1 MAGFTS
7 NSNRNNTSNP
17 NPVIRALRRL
27 SSFGMNYK
35 EDVIRH
41 VRSTDLNLVTQNLQT
56 NPNSGQVG
64 SINDESIQVLF
75 ARLSSTDPTL
85 AKGFFNLSEENYQKK
100 KETLRRYALQ
110 DEIEEILDIV
120 CEEAIV
126 FDGAN
131 KFANVRLN
139 YKVDQELLDEFS
151 DEYNKLYNY
160 FGFYDTVQATDY
172 FRKWLIDGFLAF
184 EIVYN
189 QDQTEII
196 GFVELDPAMLTPGI
210 DPNTNEK
217 IWFVNQQMN
226 QTTQAGHAT
235 SQDRILY
242 DSQIIYLA
250 YAKADTVS
258 RISYVERLMR
268 SFNILRTMEATR
280 IIWAVTNASYK
291 TQYIIPVGSVQSP
304 RGRQTLAQAM
314 ANYKE
319 LVDFDWDS
327 GEIKTNGRPML
338 QFYKDIFMASEG
350 GETPQIQN
358 LGGDGPEISDTE
370 TLKYF
375 RDKLRQA
382 SKIPFTR
389 FEKEQGEG
397 NYTLSAEGIAREEIR
412 FSKFISRLRAIFS
425 EILIKPLYI
434 QMCLKHKSIMTD
446 LNFRVNLGLEYNKD
460 SVFEQNKEIELLQK
474 QSDFISSIMSSMVEM
489 DSEGNEIPY
498 FDFDFIVRKYFGMS
512 DEDLKLN
519 QRFKDEKKLKKE
531 GYKQEDI
538 AKILDGAPKSDFEP
552 VKKKEK
558 SEEGEEEGGENG
570 GDEGNPLSN
579 L

>member
-1 MAGFTS
+1 MAGFIT
-7 NSNRNNTSNP
+7 NNRNTSNP

-35 EDVIRH
+35 DDVIKN
-41 VRSTDLNLVTQNLQT
+41 VRSTDVTLNTQNLQT
-56 NPNSGQVG
+56 NPNNGMVG
-64 SINDESIQVLF
+64 SINDENIQVLF
-75 ARLSSTDPTL
+75 ARLSATDPSL

-100 KETLRRYALQ
+100 KETLRRYAIQ
-110 DEIEEILDIV
+110 DEIEEILDII

-126 FDGAN
+126 FDGSN
-131 KFANVRLN
+131 KFANVKLN
-139 YKVDQELLDEFS
+139 YKVDQELLDEFNE
-151 DEYNKLYNY
+151 EYNKLYNY
-160 FGFYDTVQATDY
+160 FGFYDTIQASDY

-189 QDQTEII
+189 KEQTEII

-210 DPNTNEK
+210 DPQTNEK
-217 IWFVNQQMN
+217 VWFVNQQIN
-226 QTTQAGHAT
+226 SAGQTT
-235 SQDRILY
+235 QDRILY
-242 DSQIIYLA
+242 DSQIIYLS
-250 YAKADTVS
+250 YAKADAVS
-258 RISYVERLMR
+258 RISYVERLVR
-268 SFNILRTMEATR
+268 DFNILRTMEATR

-319 LVDFDWDS
+319 LVDFNWDT
-327 GEIKTNGRPML
+327 GEIKTNGRPMI

-358 LGGDGPEISDTE
+358 IGGDGPEISDTE

-412 FSKFISRLRAIFS
+412 FSKFISRLRAIFA

-446 LNFRVNLGLEYNKD
+446 LNFRVNLGLEYYKD
-460 SVFEQNKEIELLQK
+460 SVFEENKEIELLQK
-474 QSDFISSIMSSMVEM
+474 KADFISSIMSSMVTV

-498 FDFDFIVRKYFGMS
+498 FDFDFAVRQWFGMS

-519 QRFKDEKKLKKE
+519 QRFKDEKKLKAE

-538 AKILDGAPKSDFEP
+538 AKILNGKPKEDFKP
-552 VKKKEK
+552 VEKPKE
-558 SEEGEEEGGENG
+558 ENGEEGGEEGGGG
-570 GDEGNPLSN
+570 GDQMPQL
-579 L
+579 

>member
-1 MAGFTS
+1 MAGFT
-7 NSNRNNTSNP
+7 NNRTNMSNP
-17 NPVIRALRRL
+17 NPVIRRLRQMSR
-27 SSFGMNYK
+27 FGMNYK
-35 EDVIRH
+35 DDVIRN
-41 VRSTDLNLVTQNLQT
+41 VRSMDLSLDSQNLQT
-56 NPNSGQVG
+56 NPNNGQIG
-64 SINDESIQVLF
+64 SVYDENVQVLF
-75 ARLSSTDPTL
+75 ARMSSTDPSL
-85 AKGFFNLSEENYQKK
+85 GKGYFNLSEENYQKK
-100 KETLRRYALQ
+100 KEQLRRFALQ
-110 DEIEEILDIV
+110 DEIEEILDII
-120 CEEAIV
+120 CEETIV

-131 KFANVRLN
+131 KFANVKLN
-139 YKVDQELLDEFS
+139 YKVEQSLLDEFTE
-151 DEYNKLYNY
+151 EYNKIYNY

-189 QDQTEII
+189 DDQTEII
-196 GFVELDPAMLTPGI
+196 GFVELDPASLTPGI

-217 IWFVNQQMN
+217 IWFVNQKMGIGGQI
-226 QTTQAGHAT
+226 T
-235 SQDRILY
+235 QDRILY
-242 DSQIIYLA
+242 DTQIIYLA
-250 YAKADTVS
+250 YAKADAVS
-258 RISYVERLMR
+258 RISYVERLIR

-319 LVDFDWDS
+319 VVDFDWDS

-358 LGGDGPEISDTE
+358 IGGDGPQISDTE

-397 NYTLSAEGIAREEIR
+397 TYTMSAEGIAREEIR

-425 EILIKPLYI
+425 EILVKPLYI
-434 QMCLKHKSIMTD
+434 QMCLKHNVIMTD
-446 LNFRVNLGLEYNKD
+446 MNYRVNLGLEYNKD
-460 SVFEQNKEIELLQK
+460 SVFEENKEIELLQK
-474 QSDFISSIMSSMVEM
+474 QADFISSIMSTMVQV
-489 DSEGNEIPY
+489 DGEGNEIPY
-498 FDFDFIVRKYFGMS
+498 FDFDFIVRKYFKMS

-519 QRFKDEKKLKKE
+519 KRFKDEKQLQAE

-538 AKILDGAPKSDFEP
+538 AKILNGEPKENFKP
-552 VKKKEK
+552 IKKKKEE
-558 SEEGEEEGGENG
+558 SEDEEGGGDMG
-570 GDEGNPLSN
+570 GGNPLGG

>member
-1 MAGFTS
+1 MAGFTT
-7 NSNRNNTSNP
+7 NNRNTNNP
-17 NPVIRALRRL
+17 NPVVRALRKL

-35 EDVIRH
+35 DDVIKN
-41 VRSTDLNLVTQNLQT
+41 VRSMDLSLNTQNLQT
-56 NPNSGQVG
+56 NPTTGQIG
-64 SINDESIQVLF
+64 SLNDETIQVLF
-75 ARLSSTDPTL
+75 ARMSSTDPSL
-85 AKGFFNLSEENYQKK
+85 GKGYFNLTEENYQKK
-100 KETLRRYALQ
+100 KETLRKFAIQ
-110 DEIEEILDIV
+110 DEIEEILDII

-126 FDGAN
+126 FDGSN
-131 KFANVRLN
+131 KFANIKLN
-139 YKVDQELLDEFS
+139 YKVEQDILDEFTE
-151 DEYNKLYNY
+151 EYNKLYNY

-189 QDQTEII
+189 NYQTEII
-196 GFVELDPAMLTPGI
+196 GFVELDPASLTPGI
-210 DPNTNEK
+210 DPSTNEK
-217 IWFVNQQMN
+217 IWFVNQQMTPN
-226 QTTQAGHAT
+226 GTT

-242 DSQIIYLA
+242 DSQIIYLS
-250 YAKADTVS
+250 YAKADAVS
-258 RISYVERLMR
+258 RISYVERLIR

-304 RGRQTLAQAM
+304 RGRQTLAKAM
-314 ANYKE
+314 NNYKE

-370 TLKYF
+370 ALRYF

-397 NYTLSAEGIAREEIR
+397 TFSLSAEGIAREEIR

-446 LNFRVNLGLEYNKD
+446 MNYRVNLNLEYNKD
-460 SVFEQNKEIELLQK
+460 SLFEENKEIEVLQK
-474 QSDFISSIMSSMVEM
+474 KADFISSLMGSLTRV
-489 DSEGNEIPY
+489 DDEGNETPY
-498 FDFDFIVRKYFGMS
+498 FDIDFIVEKYLGMS
-512 DEDLKLN
+512 PEDLKQN
-519 QRFKDEKKLKKE
+519 QKYKEEKELQSE
-531 GYKQEDI
+531 GYKDEDI
-538 AKILDGAPKSDFEP
+538 KKILAGAPKEDFKP
-552 VKKKEK
+552 DKKKKKEK
-558 SEEGEEEGGENG
+558 E
-570 GDEGNPLSN
+570 DEGDDGGGGGGLMG

>member
-7 NSNRNNTSNP
+7 NNRNNTSNP
-17 NPVIRALRRL
+17 NPVTRMLRRL

-35 EDVIRH
+35 DDVIQN
-41 VRSTDLNLVTQNLQT
+41 VRSTDLTFQNTTLQT
-56 NPNSGQVG
+56 NPNNGQVG
-64 SINDESIQVLF
+64 SITDDSVQVLF
-75 ARLSSTDPTL
+75 ARMSSTDPSL
-85 AKGFFNLSEENYQKK
+85 SKGYFNLSEENYQKK
-100 KETLRRYALQ
+100 KEQLRKFSLQ
-110 DEIEEILDIV
+110 DEIEEILDII

-131 KFANVRLN
+131 KFANIRLN
-139 YKVDQELLDEFS
+139 YKVDQKLLDEFTE
-151 DEYNKLYNY
+151 EYNKIYNY

-189 QDQTEII
+189 QEQTEII
-196 GFVELDPAMLTPGI
+196 GFVELDPVSLTPGI

-217 IWFVNQQMN
+217 VWFVNQTQN
-226 QTTQAGHAT
+226 GTTGQTT
-235 SQDRILY
+235 QDRILY

-250 YAKADTVS
+250 YAKADAVS
-258 RISYVERLMR
+258 RISYVERLIR

-319 LVDFDWDS
+319 VVDFDWDS
-327 GEIKTNGRPML
+327 GEISTNGRPML
-338 QFYKDIFMASEG
+338 QFYKDIFLASEG

-382 SKIPFTR
+382 SKIPNSR

-397 NYTLSAEGIAREEIR
+397 VYTMSAEGINREEIR
-412 FSKFISRLRAIFS
+412 FSKFISRLRSIFS

-434 QMCLKHKSIMTD
+434 QMCLKHKEIMTD
-446 LNFRVNLGLEYNKD
+446 MNYRVNLGLEYNKD
-460 SVFEQNKEIELLQK
+460 SIFEENKEIELIQK
-474 QSDFISSIMSSMVEM
+474 QSDVISSINSSMVVTDE
-489 DSEGNEIPY
+489 EGNETPY
-498 FDFDFIVRKYFGMS
+498 FDFDFLVRKFLGMS

-519 QRFKDEKKLKKE
+519 QRFKDEKKLQKE

-538 AKILDGAPKSDFEP
+538 AKILDGAPKEDFKP
-552 VKKKEK
+552 VKKKKKDED
-558 SEEGEEEGGENG
+558 EDEDENG
-570 GDEGNPLSN
+570 GDNNNPLAG

>member
-1 MAGFTS
+1 MAGFTV
-7 NSNRNNTSNP
+7 NNRQNTSNP
-17 NPVIRALRRL
+17 NPVRRALRTL

-35 EDVIRH
+35 DDVIKN
-41 VRSTDLNLVTQNLQT
+41 VRSTNLDLQSARMTT
-56 NPNSGQVG
+56 NPATGQIG
-64 SINDESIQVLF
+64 SINDENIQVMM
-75 ARLSSTDPTL
+75 ARMSSTDPSL
-85 AKGFFNLSEENYQKK
+85 GKAYFNLTEEDYQKK
-100 KETLRRYALQ
+100 KITLRKFALQ
-110 DEIEEILDIV
+110 DEIEDILDII

-126 FDGAN
+126 FDNMN
-131 KFANVRLN
+131 KFASIKLN
-139 YKVDQELLDEFS
+139 YRVDQSIMDELS
-151 DEYNKLYNY
+151 DEYNKIYNY
-160 FGFYDTVQATDY
+160 FGFYDTLQATDY

-184 EIVYN
+184 EIVYDSEQKN
-189 QDQTEII
+189 VI
-196 GFVELDPAMLTPGI
+196 GFVELDPTALTPGI

-217 IWFVNQQMN
+217 IWFVNQQIGIN
-226 QTTQAGHAT
+226 GQTQ
-235 SQDRILY
+235 QDRILY
-242 DSQIIYLA
+242 DSQVIYLA
-250 YAKADTVS
+250 YAKADMVS
-258 RISYVERLMR
+258 RISYVERLIR

-389 FEKEQGEG
+389 FEREQGEG
-397 NYTLSAEGIAREEIR
+397 QYSMSAEGIAREEIR
-412 FSKFISRLRAIFS
+412 FSKFITRLRALFQ

-434 QMCLKHKSIMTD
+434 QMCLKHPEILNDM
-446 LNFRVNLGLEYNKD
+446 NFRVNMSLDYNKD
-460 SVFEQNKEIELLQK
+460 SVFEENKEIELLQK
-474 QSDFISSIMSSMVEM
+474 KSDFVASLMSSITEH
-489 DSEGNEIPY
+489 DDEGNEIPF
-498 FDFDFIVRKYFGMS
+498 FDLDFVVHRWMGLS

-519 QRFKDEKKLKKE
+519 QRYKDEKKLKKE

-538 AKILDGAPKSDFEP
+538 AKILNGAPKSDFTPE
-552 VKKKEK
+552 KKKEE
-558 SEEGEEEGGENG
+558 SDEDGGKH
-570 GDEGNPLSN
+570 DDHNPLAG

>member
-1 MAGFTS
+1 MAGFTGNSRSYS
-7 NSNRNNTSNP
+7 NNP
-17 NPVIRALRRL
+17 NPVTRTLRKL

-35 EDVIRH
+35 DDVIKN
-41 VRSTDLNLVTQNLQT
+41 VRSVDLMLTQQNISNGNT
-56 NPNSGQVG
+56 NSTQIGM
-64 SINDESIQVLF
+64 INDENVQVLF
-75 ARLSSTDPTL
+75 ARMSSTDPSL
-85 AKGFFNLSEENYQKK
+85 GKGYFGVAEESYQKK
-100 KETLRRYALQ
+100 KEQIRKFALQ
-110 DEIEEILDIV
+110 DEIEEILDII
-120 CEEAIV
+120 CEESIV
-126 FDGAN
+126 FDAEN
-131 KFANVRLN
+131 KFADIKLN
-139 YKVDQELLDEFS
+139 YKVDQTILDELNI
-151 DEYNKLYNY
+151 EYNKLYNY
-160 FGFYDTVQATDY
+160 FGFYDAIQASDY

-189 QDQTEII
+189 EQQTDII
-196 GFVELDPAMLTPGI
+196 GFVEVDPASLTPGL

-217 IWFVNQQMN
+217 IWFVNQRMG
-226 QTTQAGHAT
+226 AGGQVT
-235 SQDRILY
+235 QDRILF
-242 DSQIIYLA
+242 DSQIIYIS
-250 YAKADTVS
+250 YSKSDMTS
-258 RISYVERLMR
+258 RISYVERLIR

-291 TQYIIPVGSVQSP
+291 TQYIIPVGSVQSV

-314 ANYKE
+314 NSYKE
-319 LVDFDWDS
+319 IVDFDWDS
-327 GEIKTNGRPML
+327 GEIHTNGRPML

-358 LGGDGPEISDTE
+358 IGNDGPEISDTE

-382 SKIPFTR
+382 SKIPASR

-397 NYTLSAEGIAREEIR
+397 VFTLTADGIAREEIR
-412 FSKFISRLRAIFS
+412 FSKFIARLRSVFQ

-434 QMCLKHKSIMTD
+434 QMCLKHPEIQTD
-446 LNFRVNLGLEYNKD
+446 MNFRVNMGLDYYKD

-474 QSDFISSIMSSMVEM
+474 QSDFISSIMSSMVER
-489 DSEGNEIPY
+489 DAEGNETPY

-519 QRFKDEKKLKKE
+519 QRYKDEKKLRDE

-538 AKILDGAPKSDFEP
+538 AKILDGAPKDEFEAKKP
-552 VKKKEK
+552 KKKDDD
-558 SEEGEEEGGENG
+558 EGDENG
-570 GDEGNPLSN
+570 GGPLAG

>member
-1 MAGFTS
+1 MAGFT
-7 NSNRNNTSNP
+7 NNRTNVTNP
-17 NPVIRALRRL
+17 NPVIRRLRQL
-27 SSFGMNYK
+27 SRFGMNYK
-35 EDVIRH
+35 DDVIRN
-41 VRSTDLNLVTQNLQT
+41 VRSMDLSLDNKNLQT
-56 NPNSGQVG
+56 NPNNGQIGTVH
-64 SINDESIQVLF
+64 DENIQVLF
-75 ARLSSTDPTL
+75 ARMSSTDPSL
-85 AKGFFNLSEENYQKK
+85 GKGFFNLSEENYQKK
-100 KETLRRYALQ
+100 KEQLRKFALQ
-110 DEIEEILDIV
+110 DEIEEILDII
-120 CEEAIV
+120 CDESIV
-126 FDGAN
+126 FDDGN
-131 KFANVRLN
+131 KFANIKLN
-139 YKVDQELLDEFS
+139 YKVDQDILDEFTE
-151 DEYNKLYNY
+151 EYNKIYNY

-189 QDQTEII
+189 QEQTEII
-196 GFVELDPAMLTPGI
+196 GFVELDPAGLTPGI
-210 DPNTNEK
+210 DPETNEK
-217 IWFVNQQMN
+217 VWFVNQQIGIGG
-226 QTTQAGHAT
+226 QV
-235 SQDRILY
+235 SYDRVLY
-242 DSQIIYLA
+242 DSQIIYLS
-250 YAKADTVS
+250 YAKADAVS
-258 RISYVERLMR
+258 RISYVERLIR

-397 NYTLSAEGIAREEIR
+397 TYSMSAEGIAREEIR
-412 FSKFISRLRAIFS
+412 FSKFIGRLRAIFQ

-434 QMCLKHKSIMTD
+434 QMCLKHKEIMSD
-446 LNFRVNLGLEYNKD
+446 INYRVNLGLDYNKD
-460 SVFEQNKEIELLQK
+460 SIFEENKEIELLQK
-474 QSDFISSIMSSMVEM
+474 QADFISSIMTSMVET

-498 FDFDFIVRKYFGMS
+498 FDFDFIVRKYFSMS

-519 QRFKDEKKLKKE
+519 QRYKDEKELKKE
-531 GYKQEDI
+531 GYKPEDI
-538 AKILDGAPKSDFEP
+538 AKILDGAPKSDFKPDEDA
-552 VKKKEK
+552 KEK
-558 SEEGEEEGGENG
+558 KDDDDDDGG
-570 GDEGNPLSN
+570 GDDGGNPLAG

>member
-1 MAGFTS
+1 M
-7 NSNRNNTSNP
+7 
-17 NPVIRALRRL
+17 
-27 SSFGMNYK
+27 
-35 EDVIRH
+35 
-41 VRSTDLNLVTQNLQT
+41 
-56 NPNSGQVG
+56 
-64 SINDESIQVLF
+64 
-75 ARLSSTDPTL
+75 
-85 AKGFFNLSEENYQKK
+85 
-100 KETLRRYALQ
+100 
-110 DEIEEILDIV
+110 DII

-131 KFANVRLN
+131 KFANIRLN
-139 YKVDQELLDEFS
+139 YKVDQKILDEFTE
-151 DEYNKLYNY
+151 EYNKIYNY

-189 QDQTEII
+189 QEQTEII
-196 GFVELDPAMLTPGI
+196 GFVELDPVSLTPGI

-217 IWFVNQQMN
+217 VWFVNQTQN
-226 QTTQAGHAT
+226 GTTGQTT
-235 SQDRILY
+235 QDRILY

-250 YAKADTVS
+250 YAKADAVS
-258 RISYVERLMR
+258 RISYVERLIR

-319 LVDFDWDS
+319 VVDFDWDS
-327 GEIKTNGRPML
+327 GEISTNGRPML
-338 QFYKDIFMASEG
+338 QFYKDIFLASEG

-358 LGGDGPEISDTE
+358 LGGDGPDISDTE

-382 SKIPFTR
+382 SKIPNSR

-397 NYTLSAEGIAREEIR
+397 VYTMSAEGINREEIR

-434 QMCLKHKSIMTD
+434 QMCLKHKEIMTD
-446 LNFRVNLGLEYNKD
+446 MNYRVNLGLEYNKD
-460 SVFEQNKEIELLQK
+460 SIFEENKEIELIQK
-474 QSDFISSIMSSMVEM
+474 QSDVISSINSSMVVT
-489 DSEGNEIPY
+489 DDEGNETPY
-498 FDFDFIVRKYFGMS
+498 FDFDFLVRKFLGMS

-519 QRFKDEKKLKKE
+519 QRFKDEKQLQKE

-538 AKILDGAPKSDFEP
+538 AKILDGAPKEDFKP
-552 VKKKEK
+552 VKKKKKDED
-558 SEEGEEEGGENG
+558 EDEDENG
-570 GDEGNPLSN
+570 GDNNNPLAG

>member
-7 NSNRNNTSNP
+7 NNRNNTSNP
-17 NPVIRALRRL
+17 NPVTRMLRRL

-35 EDVIRH
+35 DDVIQN
-41 VRSTDLNLVTQNLQT
+41 VRSTDLTFQNTTLQT
-56 NPNSGQVG
+56 NPNNGQVG
-64 SINDESIQVLF
+64 SITDDSVQVLF
-75 ARLSSTDPTL
+75 ARMSSTDPSL
-85 AKGFFNLSEENYQKK
+85 SKGYFNLSEENYQKK
-100 KETLRRYALQ
+100 KEQLRKFSLQ
-110 DEIEEILDIV
+110 DEIEEILDII

-131 KFANVRLN
+131 KFANIRLN
-139 YKVDQELLDEFS
+139 YKVDQKLLDEFTE
-151 DEYNKLYNY
+151 EYNKIYNY

-189 QDQTEII
+189 QEQTEII
-196 GFVELDPAMLTPGI
+196 GFVELDPVSLTPGI

-217 IWFVNQQMN
+217 VWFVNQTQN
-226 QTTQAGHAT
+226 GTTGQTT
-235 SQDRILY
+235 QDRILY

-250 YAKADTVS
+250 YAKADAVS
-258 RISYVERLMR
+258 RISYVERLIR

-319 LVDFDWDS
+319 VVDFDWDS
-327 GEIKTNGRPML
+327 GEISTNGRPML
-338 QFYKDIFMASEG
+338 QFYKDIFLASEG

-358 LGGDGPEISDTE
+358 LGGDGPDISDTE

-382 SKIPFTR
+382 SKIPNSR

-397 NYTLSAEGIAREEIR
+397 VYTMSAEGINREEIR
-412 FSKFISRLRAIFS
+412 FSKFISRLRSIFS

-434 QMCLKHKSIMTD
+434 QMCLKHKEIMTD
-446 LNFRVNLGLEYNKD
+446 MNYRVNLGLEYNKD
-460 SVFEQNKEIELLQK
+460 SIFEENKEIELIQK
-474 QSDFISSIMSSMVEM
+474 QSDVISSINSSMVVTDE
-489 DSEGNEIPY
+489 EGNETPY
-498 FDFDFIVRKYFGMS
+498 FDFDFLVRKFLGMS

-519 QRFKDEKKLKKE
+519 QRFKDEKELQKE

-538 AKILDGAPKSDFEP
+538 AKILDGAPKEDFKP
-552 VKKKEK
+552 VKKKKKDED
-558 SEEGEEEGGENG
+558 EDEDENG
-570 GDEGNPLSN
+570 GDNNNPLEG

>member
-7 NSNRNNTSNP
+7 NNRNNTSNP
-17 NPVIRALRRL
+17 NPVTRMLRRL

-35 EDVIRH
+35 DDVIQN
-41 VRSTDLNLVTQNLQT
+41 VRSTDLTFQNTTLQT
-56 NPNSGQVG
+56 NPNNGQVG
-64 SINDESIQVLF
+64 SITDDSVQVLF
-75 ARLSSTDPTL
+75 ARMSSTDPSL
-85 AKGFFNLSEENYQKK
+85 SKGYFNLSEENYQKK
-100 KETLRRYALQ
+100 KEQLRKFSLQ
-110 DEIEEILDIV
+110 DEIEEILDII

-131 KFANVRLN
+131 KFANIRLN
-139 YKVDQELLDEFS
+139 YKVDQKLLDEFTE
-151 DEYNKLYNY
+151 EYNKIYNY

-189 QDQTEII
+189 QEQTEII
-196 GFVELDPAMLTPGI
+196 GFVELDPVSLTPGI

-217 IWFVNQQMN
+217 VWFVNQTQN
-226 QTTQAGHAT
+226 GTTGQTT
-235 SQDRILY
+235 QDRILY

-250 YAKADTVS
+250 YAKADAVS
-258 RISYVERLMR
+258 RISYVERLIR

-319 LVDFDWDS
+319 VVDFDWDS
-327 GEIKTNGRPML
+327 GEISTNGRPML
-338 QFYKDIFMASEG
+338 QFYKDIFLASEG

-358 LGGDGPEISDTE
+358 LGGDGPDISDTE

-382 SKIPFTR
+382 SKIPNSR

-397 NYTLSAEGIAREEIR
+397 VYTMSAEGINREEIR

-434 QMCLKHKSIMTD
+434 QMCLKHKEIMTD
-446 LNFRVNLGLEYNKD
+446 MNYRVNLGLEYNKD
-460 SVFEQNKEIELLQK
+460 SIFEENKEIELIQK
-474 QSDFISSIMSSMVEM
+474 QSDVISSINSSMVVTDE
-489 DSEGNEIPY
+489 EGNETPY
-498 FDFDFIVRKYFGMS
+498 FDFDFLVRKFLGMS

-519 QRFKDEKKLKKE
+519 QRFKDEKKLQKE

-538 AKILDGAPKSDFEP
+538 AKILDGAPKEDFKP
-552 VKKKEK
+552 VKKKKKDED
-558 SEEGEEEGGENG
+558 EDEDENG
-570 GDEGNPLSN
+570 GDNNNPLAG

>member
-1 MAGFTS
+1 MAGFT
-7 NSNRNNTSNP
+7 NTNRNNLSNP
-17 NPVIRALRRL
+17 NPVTRTLRRL

-35 EDVIRH
+35 DDVIKN
-41 VRSTDLNLVTQNLQT
+41 VRSIDLTLQTKNLQS
-56 NPNSGQVG
+56 NPVNGQIG
-64 SINDESIQVLF
+64 TIDDENVQVLF
-75 ARLSSTDPTL
+75 ARMSATDPSIS
-85 AKGFFNLSEENYQKK
+85 KGYFNLTEENYQKK
-100 KETLRRYALQ
+100 KEQLRKFALQ

-131 KFANVRLN
+131 KFANLKLN
-139 YKVDQELLDEFS
+139 YKADQKIIEDFTE
-151 DEYNKLYNY
+151 EYNKIYNY

-189 QDQTEII
+189 QDQTDII
-196 GFVELDPAMLTPGI
+196 GFVELDPASLTPGI
-210 DPNTNEK
+210 DPTTNEK
-217 IWFVNQQMN
+217 IWFVNQRIGLN
-226 QTTQAGHAT
+226 GTTT
-235 SQDRILY
+235 QDRILY

-250 YAKADTVS
+250 YAKADMVS
-258 RISYVERLMR
+258 RISYVERLIR

-291 TQYIIPVGSVQSP
+291 TQYIIPVGSIQSA

-314 ANYKE
+314 SNYKE

-358 LGGDGPEISDTE
+358 IGNDGPEISDTE
-370 TLKYF
+370 ALRYF

-389 FEKEQGEG
+389 FEREQGEG
-397 NYTLSAEGIAREEIR
+397 MYSMNAEGIAREEIR
-412 FSKFISRLRAIFS
+412 FSKFIGRLRAIFA
-425 EILIKPLYI
+425 EILIKPTYL
-434 QMCLKHKSIMTD
+434 QMCLKNKSIMSD
-446 LNFRVNLGLEYNKD
+446 MNFRVNLGLEYNKD
-460 SVFEQNKEIELLQK
+460 SVFEENKDVELLQK
-474 QSDFISSIMSSMVEM
+474 KADFISSIMGSIVDR
-489 DSEGNEIPY
+489 DSEGNEDPY
-498 FDFDFIVRKYFGMS
+498 FDLDFLVREYLGMS
-512 DEDLKLN
+512 EEKLKLN
-519 QRFKDEKKLKKE
+519 QRYKDEKKLKNE

-538 AKILDGAPKSDFEP
+538 AKILDGAPKSDFKP
-552 VKKKEK
+552 IKKKKEDED
-558 SEEGEEEGGENG
+558 EEGG
-570 GDEGNPLSN
+570 GDEGGNNPLAG

>member
-1 MAGFTS
+1 MAGFTNT
-7 NSNRNNTSNP
+7 NSNTSSNP
-17 NPVIRALRRL
+17 NPVTRMLRRL

-35 EDVIRH
+35 DDVIKN
-41 VRSTDLNLVTQNLQT
+41 VRSMDLELSTQNLQM
-56 NPNSGQVG
+56 NPVTGQIG
-64 SINDESIQVLF
+64 SINDENIQVLF
-75 ARLSSTDPTL
+75 ARMSATDPTIS
-85 AKGFFNLSEENYQKK
+85 KGYFHLSEENYQKK
-100 KETLRRYALQ
+100 KEQLRRFALQ
-110 DEIEEILDIV
+110 DEIEEILDII
-120 CEEAIV
+120 CEETIV
-126 FDGAN
+126 FDDGN
-131 KFANVRLN
+131 KFANIKLN
-139 YKVDQELLDEFS
+139 YKADREILDEFAE
-151 DEYNKLYNY
+151 EYNKIYNY

-189 QDQTEII
+189 PEQTEII
-196 GFVELDPAMLTPGI
+196 GFIELDPAALTPGI

-217 IWFVNQQMN
+217 IWFVNQKVGIN
-226 QTTQAGHAT
+226 GQTT
-235 SQDRILY
+235 QDRILY
-242 DSQIIYLA
+242 DSQIIYLS
-250 YAKADTVS
+250 YAKADAVS
-258 RISYVERLMR
+258 RISYVERLIR

-358 LGGDGPEISDTE
+358 IGNDGPEISDTE
-370 TLKYF
+370 ALRYF

-397 NYTLSAEGIAREEIR
+397 AYSMSAEGIAREEIR
-412 FSKFISRLRAIFS
+412 FSKFISRLRAIFA
-425 EILIKPLYI
+425 EILVKPVYL
-434 QMCLKHKSIMTD
+434 QMCLKHKAIMSD
-446 LNFRVNLGLEYNKD
+446 MNFRVNLGLDYNKD
-460 SVFEQNKEIELLQK
+460 SVFEENKEIELLQK
-474 QSDFISSIMSSMVEM
+474 KSDFISSIMGSIVTT
-489 DSEGNEIPY
+489 DSEGNEAPY
-498 FDFDFIVRKYFGMS
+498 FDIDFLVREYLGLS
-512 DEDLKLN
+512 DEKLALN
-519 QRFKDEKKLKKE
+519 QRYKDEKALKKE
-531 GYKQEDI
+531 GYKIEDI
-538 AKILDGAPKSDFEP
+538 AKILDGAPKDEFKPEK
-552 VKKKEK
+552 KKKEEK
-558 SEEGEEEGGENG
+558 EEGGGEEEGG
-570 GDEGNPLSN
+570 GNPLAG

>member
-7 NSNRNNTSNP
+7 NNRNNTSNP
-17 NPVIRALRRL
+17 NPVTRMLRRL

-35 EDVIRH
+35 DDVIQN
-41 VRSTDLNLVTQNLQT
+41 VRSTDLTFQNTTLQT
-56 NPNSGQVG
+56 NPNNGQVG
-64 SINDESIQVLF
+64 SITDDSVQVLF
-75 ARLSSTDPTL
+75 ARMSSTDPSL
-85 AKGFFNLSEENYQKK
+85 SKGYFNLSEENYQKK
-100 KETLRRYALQ
+100 KEQLRKFSLQ
-110 DEIEEILDIV
+110 DEIEEILDII

-131 KFANVRLN
+131 KFANIRLN
-139 YKVDQELLDEFS
+139 YKVDQKLLDEFTE
-151 DEYNKLYNY
+151 EYNKIYNY

-189 QDQTEII
+189 QEQTEII
-196 GFVELDPAMLTPGI
+196 GFVELDPVSLTPGI

-217 IWFVNQQMN
+217 VWFVNQTQN
-226 QTTQAGHAT
+226 GTTGQTT
-235 SQDRILY
+235 QDRILY

-250 YAKADTVS
+250 YAKADAVS
-258 RISYVERLMR
+258 RISYVERLIR

-319 LVDFDWDS
+319 VVDFDWDS
-327 GEIKTNGRPML
+327 GEISTNGRPML
-338 QFYKDIFMASEG
+338 QFYKDIFLASEG

-358 LGGDGPEISDTE
+358 LGGDGPDISDTE

-382 SKIPFTR
+382 SKIPNSR

-397 NYTLSAEGIAREEIR
+397 VYTMSAEGINREEIR
-412 FSKFISRLRAIFS
+412 FSKFISRLRSIFS

-434 QMCLKHKSIMTD
+434 QMCLKHKEIMTD
-446 LNFRVNLGLEYNKD
+446 MNYRVNLGLEYNKD
-460 SVFEQNKEIELLQK
+460 SIFEENKEIELIQK
-474 QSDFISSIMSSMVEM
+474 QSDVISSINSSMVVTDE
-489 DSEGNEIPY
+489 EGNETPY
-498 FDFDFIVRKYFGMS
+498 FDFDFLVRKFLGMS

-519 QRFKDEKKLKKE
+519 QRFKDEKELQKE

-538 AKILDGAPKSDFEP
+538 AKILDGAPKEDFKP
-552 VKKKEK
+552 VKKKKKDED
-558 SEEGEEEGGENG
+558 EDEDENG
-570 GDEGNPLSN
+570 GDNNNPLAG

>member
-7 NSNRNNTSNP
+7 NNRNNTSNP
-17 NPVIRALRRL
+17 NPVTRMLRRL

-35 EDVIRH
+35 DDVIQN
-41 VRSTDLNLVTQNLQT
+41 VRSTDLTFQNTTLQT
-56 NPNSGQVG
+56 NPNNGQVG
-64 SINDESIQVLF
+64 SITDDSVQVLF
-75 ARLSSTDPTL
+75 ARMSSTDPSL
-85 AKGFFNLSEENYQKK
+85 SKGYFNLSEENYQKK
-100 KETLRRYALQ
+100 KEQLRKFSLQ
-110 DEIEEILDIV
+110 DEIEEILDII

-131 KFANVRLN
+131 KFANIRLN
-139 YKVDQELLDEFS
+139 YKVDQKLLDEFTE
-151 DEYNKLYNY
+151 EYNKIYNY
-160 FGFYDTVQATDY
+160 FGFYDTVQATYY

-189 QDQTEII
+189 QEQTEII
-196 GFVELDPAMLTPGI
+196 GFVELDPVSLTPGI

-217 IWFVNQQMN
+217 VWFVNQTQN
-226 QTTQAGHAT
+226 GTTGQTT
-235 SQDRILY
+235 QDRILY

-250 YAKADTVS
+250 YAKADAVS
-258 RISYVERLMR
+258 RISYVERLIR

-319 LVDFDWDS
+319 VVDFDWDS
-327 GEIKTNGRPML
+327 GEISTNGRPML
-338 QFYKDIFMASEG
+338 QFYKDIFLASEG

-358 LGGDGPEISDTE
+358 LGGDGPDISDTE

-382 SKIPFTR
+382 SKIPNSR

-397 NYTLSAEGIAREEIR
+397 VYTMSAEGINREEIR
-412 FSKFISRLRAIFS
+412 FSKFISRLRSIFS

-434 QMCLKHKSIMTD
+434 QMCLKHKEIMTD
-446 LNFRVNLGLEYNKD
+446 MNYRVNLGLEYNKD
-460 SVFEQNKEIELLQK
+460 SIFEENKEIELIQK
-474 QSDFISSIMSSMVEM
+474 QSDVISSINSSMVVTDE
-489 DSEGNEIPY
+489 EGNETPY
-498 FDFDFIVRKYFGMS
+498 FDFDFLVRKFLGMS

-519 QRFKDEKKLKKE
+519 QRFKDEKELQKE

-538 AKILDGAPKSDFEP
+538 AKILDGAPKEDFKP
-552 VKKKEK
+552 VKKKKKDED
-558 SEEGEEEGGENG
+558 EDEDENG
-570 GDEGNPLSN
+570 GDNNNPLAG

>member
-1 MAGFTS
+1 MAGFTV
-7 NSNRNNTSNP
+7 NNRQNTSNP
-17 NPVIRALRRL
+17 NPVRRALRTL

-35 EDVIRH
+35 DDVIKN
-41 VRSTDLNLVTQNLQT
+41 VRSTNLDLQSARMTT
-56 NPNSGQVG
+56 NPATGQIG
-64 SINDESIQVLF
+64 SINDENIQVMM
-75 ARLSSTDPTL
+75 ARMSSTDPSL
-85 AKGFFNLSEENYQKK
+85 GKAYFNLTEEDYQKK
-100 KETLRRYALQ
+100 KITLRKFALQ
-110 DEIEEILDIV
+110 DEIEDILDII

-126 FDGAN
+126 FDNMN
-131 KFANVRLN
+131 KFASIKLN
-139 YKVDQELLDEFS
+139 YRVDQSIMDELS
-151 DEYNKLYNY
+151 DEYNKIYNY
-160 FGFYDTVQATDY
+160 FGFYDTLQATDY

-184 EIVYN
+184 EIVYDSEQKN
-189 QDQTEII
+189 VI
-196 GFVELDPAMLTPGI
+196 GFVELDPTALTPGI

-217 IWFVNQQMN
+217 IWFVNQQIGIN
-226 QTTQAGHAT
+226 GQTQ
-235 SQDRILY
+235 QDRILY
-242 DSQIIYLA
+242 DSQVIYLA
-250 YAKADTVS
+250 YAMVS
-258 RISYVERLMR
+258 RISYVERLIR

-389 FEKEQGEG
+389 FEREQGEG
-397 NYTLSAEGIAREEIR
+397 QYSMSAEGIAREEIR
-412 FSKFISRLRAIFS
+412 FSKFITRLRALFQ

-434 QMCLKHKSIMTD
+434 QMCLKHPEILNDM
-446 LNFRVNLGLEYNKD
+446 NFRVNMSLDYNKD
-460 SVFEQNKEIELLQK
+460 SVFEENKEIELLQK
-474 QSDFISSIMSSMVEM
+474 KSDFIASLMSSITEH
-489 DSEGNEIPY
+489 DDEGNEIPF
-498 FDFDFIVRKYFGMS
+498 FDLDFVVHRWMGLS

-519 QRFKDEKKLKKE
+519 QRYKDEKKLKKE

-538 AKILDGAPKSDFEP
+538 AKILNGAPKSDFTPE
-552 VKKKEK
+552 KKKEE
-558 SEEGEEEGGENG
+558 S
-570 GDEGNPLSN
+570 DEDSGKNDDHNPLAG

>member
-1 MAGFTS
+1 MAGFT
-7 NSNRNNTSNP
+7 NTNRNNTSNP
-17 NPVIRALRRL
+17 NPVTRRLRAL
-27 SSFGMNYK
+27 SSFGMNYQD
-35 EDVIRH
+35 DVIKN
-41 VRSTDLNLVTQNLQT
+41 VRSADLTLNTQNLQT
-56 NPNSGQVG
+56 NPVTGQIG
-64 SINDESIQVLF
+64 SVNDENIQVLF
-75 ARLSSTDPTL
+75 ARMSATDPSL
-85 AKGFFNLSEENYQKK
+85 AKGYFNLSEENYQKK
-100 KETLRRYALQ
+100 KEQLRKFALQ
-110 DEIEEILDIV
+110 DEIEEILDII
-120 CEEAIV
+120 CEESIV

-131 KFANVRLN
+131 KFANLKLN
-139 YKVDQELLDEFS
+139 YKADQTIMEEFNE
-151 DEYNKLYNY
+151 EYNKIYNY

-196 GFVELDPAMLTPGI
+196 GFVELDPAALTPGI
-210 DPNTNEK
+210 DPATNEK
-217 IWFVNQQMN
+217 IWFVNQKIGIN
-226 QTTQAGHAT
+226 GQTT
-235 SQDRILY
+235 QDRILY
-242 DSQIIYLA
+242 DSQIIYLS
-250 YAKADTVS
+250 YAKADSVS
-258 RISYVERLMR
+258 RISYVERLIR

-327 GEIKTNGRPML
+327 GEIKTNGRPMM

-358 LGGDGPEISDTE
+358 IGNDGPEISDTE
-370 TLKYF
+370 ALRYF

-397 NYTLSAEGIAREEIR
+397 AYSMNAEGIAREEIR

-425 EILIKPLYI
+425 EILIKPVYI
-434 QMCLKHKSIMTD
+434 QMCLKHKSIMSD
-446 LNFRVNLGLEYNKD
+446 MNFRVNLGLEYNKD

-474 QSDFISSIMSSMVEM
+474 QADFISSIMSTMVEH
-489 DSEGNEIPY
+489 DEEGNEIPY
-498 FDFDFIVRKYFGMS
+498 FDFEFIVREFFGMS
-512 DEDLKLN
+512 EEKLKLN
-519 QRFKDEKKLKKE
+519 QRYKEEKKLKKE

-538 AKILDGAPKSDFEP
+538 AKILDGAPKSDFKP
-552 VKKKEK
+552 DKKKEK
-558 SEEGEEEGGENG
+558 KEDEGEGDNG
-570 GDEGNPLSN
+570 GNDNPLAG

>member
-1 MAGFTS
+1 MAGFT
-7 NSNRNNTSNP
+7 NTNRNNTSNP
-17 NPVIRALRRL
+17 NPVTRRLRAL
-27 SSFGMNYK
+27 SSFGMNYQD
-35 EDVIRH
+35 DVIKN
-41 VRSTDLNLVTQNLQT
+41 VRSADLTLNTQNLQT
-56 NPNSGQVG
+56 NPVTGQIG
-64 SINDESIQVLF
+64 SVNDENIQVLF
-75 ARLSSTDPTL
+75 ARMSATDPSL
-85 AKGFFNLSEENYQKK
+85 AKGYFNLSEENYQKK
-100 KETLRRYALQ
+100 KEQLRKFALQ
-110 DEIEEILDIV
+110 DEIEEILDII
-120 CEEAIV
+120 CEESIV

-131 KFANVRLN
+131 KFANLKLN
-139 YKVDQELLDEFS
+139 YKADQTIMEEFNE
-151 DEYNKLYNY
+151 EYNKIYNY

-196 GFVELDPAMLTPGI
+196 GFVELDPAALTPGI
-210 DPNTNEK
+210 DPATNEK
-217 IWFVNQQMN
+217 IWFVNQKIGIN
-226 QTTQAGHAT
+226 GQTT
-235 SQDRILY
+235 QDRILY
-242 DSQIIYLA
+242 DSQIIYLS
-250 YAKADTVS
+250 YAKADSVS
-258 RISYVERLMR
+258 RISYVERLIR

-327 GEIKTNGRPML
+327 GEIKTNGRPMM

-358 LGGDGPEISDTE
+358 IGNDGPEISDTE
-370 TLKYF
+370 ALRYF

-397 NYTLSAEGIAREEIR
+397 AYSMNAEGIAREEIR

-425 EILIKPLYI
+425 EILIKPVYI
-434 QMCLKHKSIMTD
+434 QMCLKHKSIMSD
-446 LNFRVNLGLEYNKD
+446 MNFRVNLGLEYNKD

-474 QSDFISSIMSSMVEM
+474 QADFISSIMSTMVEH
-489 DSEGNEIPY
+489 DDEGNEIPY
-498 FDFDFIVRKYFGMS
+498 FDFEFIVREFFGMS
-512 DEDLKLN
+512 EEKLKLN
-519 QRFKDEKKLKKE
+519 QRYKEEKKLKKE

-538 AKILDGAPKSDFEP
+538 AKILDGAPKSDFKP
-552 VKKKEK
+552 DKKKEK
-558 SEEGEEEGGENG
+558 KEDEGEGDNG
-570 GDEGNPLSN
+570 GNDNPLAG

>member
-1 MAGFTS
+1 MAGFT
-7 NSNRNNTSNP
+7 NNRTNTTNP
-17 NPVIRALRRL
+17 NPVIRRLRQL
-27 SSFGMNYK
+27 SRFGMNYK
-35 EDVIRH
+35 DDVIRN
-41 VRSTDLNLVTQNLQT
+41 VRSMDLSLDNKNLQT
-56 NPNSGQVG
+56 NPNNGQIG
-64 SINDESIQVLF
+64 SVYDENIQVLF
-75 ARLSSTDPTL
+75 ARMSSTDPSL
-85 AKGFFNLSEENYQKK
+85 GKGFFNLSEENYQKK
-100 KETLRRYALQ
+100 KEQLRKFALQ
-110 DEIEEILDIV
+110 DDIEEILDII
-120 CEEAIV
+120 CDESIV
-126 FDGAN
+126 FDGSN
-131 KFANVRLN
+131 KFADVKLN
-139 YKVDQELLDEFS
+139 YKVDQQILNEFTE
-151 DEYNKLYNY
+151 EYNKLYNY

-189 QDQTEII
+189 SEQTEII
-196 GFVELDPAMLTPGI
+196 GFVELDPALLTPGI
-210 DPNTNEK
+210 DPETNEK
-217 IWFVNQQMN
+217 IWFVNQQMGIGG
-226 QTTQAGHAT
+226 QVTY
-235 SQDRILY
+235 DRVLY
-242 DSQIIYLA
+242 DSQIIYLS
-250 YAKADTVS
+250 YAKADAVS
-258 RISYVERLMR
+258 RISYVERLIR
-268 SFNILRTMEATR
+268 SFIILRTMEATR

-397 NYTLSAEGIAREEIR
+397 TYTMSAEGIAREEIR
-412 FSKFISRLRAIFS
+412 FSKFISRLRSIFQ
-425 EILIKPLYI
+425 EILIKPLYL
-434 QMCLKHKSIMTD
+434 QMCLKHKEIMSD
-446 LNFRVNLGLEYNKD
+446 INYRVNLGLEYNKD

-474 QSDFISSIMSSMVEM
+474 QSDFISSIMSSMVEQ
-489 DSEGNEIPY
+489 DEEGNEIPY
-498 FDFDFIVRKYFGMS
+498 FDFDFIVRKFFNMS

-531 GYKQEDI
+531 GYKPEDI
-538 AKILDGAPKSDFEP
+538 AKILDGAPKDDFKPDEK
-552 VKKKEK
+552 KKKE
-558 SEEGEEEGGENG
+558 SEEESGDGG
-570 GDEGNPLSN
+570 GDNPLSG

>member
-1 MAGFTS
+1 MAGFT
-7 NSNRNNTSNP
+7 NNRNNITNP
-17 NPVIRALRRL
+17 NPVIRRLRQL
-27 SSFGMNYK
+27 SKFGMNYK
-35 EDVIRH
+35 DDVIRN
-41 VRSTDLNLVTQNLQT
+41 VRSIDLSLDNKNLQT
-56 NPNSGQVG
+56 NPNNGQIG
-64 SINDESIQVLF
+64 SVYDENVQVLF
-75 ARLSSTDPTL
+75 AKMSSTDPSL
-85 AKGFFNLSEENYQKK
+85 GKGFFNLSEENYQKK
-100 KETLRRYALQ
+100 KEQLRKFALQ
-110 DEIEEILDIV
+110 DEIEEILDII
-120 CEEAIV
+120 CDETIV

-131 KFANVRLN
+131 KFANVKLN
-139 YKVDQELLDEFS
+139 YKVDQKILNEFTE
-151 DEYNKLYNY
+151 EYNKIYNY

-189 QDQTEII
+189 SEQTEII
-196 GFVELDPAMLTPGI
+196 GFVELDPATLTPGI

-217 IWFVNQQMN
+217 IWFVNQQIGLN
-226 QTTQAGHAT
+226 GQTT
-235 SQDRILY
+235 QDRILY
-242 DSQIIYLA
+242 DSQIIYLS
-250 YAKADTVS
+250 YAKADAVS
-258 RISYVERLMR
+258 RISYVERLIR

-397 NYTLSAEGIAREEIR
+397 TYTMSAEGIAREEIR
-412 FSKFISRLRAIFS
+412 FSKFILRLRAIFS
-425 EILIKPLYI
+425 EILVKPLYL
-434 QMCLKHKSIMTD
+434 QMCLKNKAIMTD
-446 LNFRVNLGLEYNKD
+446 MNYRVNLGLEYNKD
-460 SVFEQNKEIELLQK
+460 SLFEQMKEMELLQK
-474 QSDFISSIMSSMVEM
+474 QSDFISSIMSSMVQQ
-489 DSEGNEIPY
+489 DAEGNDVPY
-498 FDFDFIVRKYFGMS
+498 FDFDFIVRKFFNLS

-519 QRFKDEKKLKKE
+519 AKFKEEKELKNE
-531 GYKQEDI
+531 GYKPEDI
-538 AKILDGAPKSDFEP
+538 AKILDGAPKEDFKPE
-552 VKKKEK
+552 KKKEDEK
-558 SEEGEEEGGENG
+558 SDE
-570 GDEGNPLSN
+570 DEGDDSNPLAG

>member
-1 MAGFTS
+1 MAGFT
-7 NSNRNNTSNP
+7 NTNRINTSNP
-17 NPVIRALRRL
+17 NPVTRRLRSL

-35 EDVIRH
+35 DDVIKN
-41 VRSTDLNLVTQNLQT
+41 VRSVDLNLQTQNLQT
-56 NPNSGQVG
+56 NPVTGQIG
-64 SINDESIQVLF
+64 SINDENIQVLF
-75 ARLSSTDPTL
+75 ARMSATDPTM
-85 AKGFFNLSEENYQKK
+85 AKGYFNLSEENYQKK
-100 KETLRRYALQ
+100 KEQLRRFALQ
-110 DEIEEILDIV
+110 DEVEEILDIV

-131 KFANVRLN
+131 KFANLKLN
-139 YKVDQELLDEFS
+139 YKADQNIIDEFTE
-151 DEYNKLYNY
+151 EYNKLYNY

-196 GFVELDPAMLTPGI
+196 GFVELDPAALTPGI
-210 DPNTNEK
+210 DPTTNEK
-217 IWFVNQQMN
+217 IWFVNQRIGIN
-226 QTTQAGHAT
+226 GQTT
-235 SQDRILY
+235 QDRILF
-242 DSQIIYLA
+242 DSQIIYLS

-258 RISYVERLMR
+258 RISYVERLIR

-327 GEIKTNGRPML
+327 GEIKTNGRPMM

-370 TLKYF
+370 SLKYF

-397 NYTLSAEGIAREEIR
+397 AFTMSAEGIAREEIR
-412 FSKFISRLRAIFS
+412 FSKFISRLRAIFA
-425 EILIKPLYI
+425 EILIKPTYI
-434 QMCLKHKSIMTD
+434 QMCLKHKGIMSD
-446 LNFRVNLGLEYNKD
+446 MNFRVNLGLEYNKD
-460 SVFEQNKEIELLQK
+460 SVFEENKEIELLQK
-474 QSDFISSIMSSMVEM
+474 KADFISSIMGSIVER

-498 FDFDFIVRKYFGMS
+498 FDIDFLVREYLGMG
-512 DEDLKLN
+512 EDKLKLN
-519 QRFKDEKKLKKE
+519 QRFKDEKQLKKE
-531 GYKQEDI
+531 GYKPEDI
-538 AKILDGAPKSDFEP
+538 AKILDGAPKSEFKPDKE
-552 VKKKEK
+552 KAEK
-558 SEEGEEEGGENG
+558 SEDKEEDNG
-570 GDEGNPLSN
+570 GNNPLAG

>member
-7 NSNRNNTSNP
+7 NNRNTSNP
-17 NPVIRALRRL
+17 NPVIRALRKL

-35 EDVIRH
+35 DDVIKN
-41 VRSTDLNLVTQNLQT
+41 VRSTNLTLNTQNLQT
-56 NPNSGQVG
+56 NPNNGYVG
-64 SINDESIQVLF
+64 SINDENIQVLF
-75 ARLSSTDPTL
+75 ARMSSTDPTL

-131 KFANVRLN
+131 KFANLKLN
-139 YKVDQELLDEFS
+139 YKVDQDLLDEFN
-151 DEYNKLYNY
+151 EVYNNIYNY
-160 FGFYDTVQATDY
+160 FGFYDTIQATDY

-189 QDQTEII
+189 KEQTEII

-210 DPNTNEK
+210 DPATNEK
-217 IWFVNQQMN
+217 VWFVNQQVN
-226 QTTQAGHAT
+226 SAGQTT
-235 SQDRILY
+235 QDRILY
-242 DSQIIYLA
+242 DSQIIYLS

-258 RISYVERLMR
+258 RISYVERLIR
-268 SFNILRTMEATR
+268 DFNILRTMEATR

-358 LGGDGPEISDTE
+358 VGGDGPEISDTE

-389 FEKEQGEG
+389 FEREQGEG

-412 FSKFISRLRAIFS
+412 FSKFISRLRAIFA
-425 EILIKPLYI
+425 EILIKPVYI
-434 QMCLKHKSIMTD
+434 QMCLKHKSVMSD
-446 LNFRVNLGLEYNKD
+446 LNFRVNLGLEYYKD

-474 QSDFISSIMSSMVEM
+474 QSDFISSIMSSMVIT
-489 DSEGNEIPY
+489 DAEGNETPY
-498 FDFDFIVRKYFGMS
+498 FDFDFAVRKWFGMS
-512 DEDLKLN
+512 EEDLKLN
-519 QRFKDEKKLKKE
+519 QRFKDEKQLKAE

-538 AKILDGAPKSDFEP
+538 AKILNGKPKSDFKPEEKP
-552 VKKKEK
+552 KE
-558 SEEGEEEGGENG
+558 ENDEEGGEDNG
-570 GDEGNPLSN
+570 GGGDQMPQL
-579 L
+579 

>member
-1 MAGFTS
+1 MAGFT
-7 NSNRNNTSNP
+7 NNRTNTTNP
-17 NPVIRALRRL
+17 NPVIHRLRQL
-27 SSFGMNYK
+27 SRFGMNYK
-35 EDVIRH
+35 DDVIRN
-41 VRSTDLNLVTQNLQT
+41 VRSMDLSLDNKNLQT
-56 NPNSGQVG
+56 NPNNGQIG
-64 SINDESIQVLF
+64 SVYDENIQVLF
-75 ARLSSTDPTL
+75 ARMSSTDPSL
-85 AKGFFNLSEENYQKK
+85 GKGFFNLSEENYQKK
-100 KETLRRYALQ
+100 KEQLRKFALQ
-110 DEIEEILDIV
+110 DEIEEILDII
-120 CEEAIV
+120 CDESIV
-126 FDGAN
+126 FDGSN
-131 KFANVRLN
+131 KFADVKLN
-139 YKVDQELLDEFS
+139 YKVDQQILNEFTE
-151 DEYNKLYNY
+151 EYNKLYNY

-189 QDQTEII
+189 SEQTEII
-196 GFVELDPAMLTPGI
+196 GFVELDPALLTPGI
-210 DPNTNEK
+210 DPETNEK
-217 IWFVNQQMN
+217 IWFVNQQMGIGG
-226 QTTQAGHAT
+226 QVTY
-235 SQDRILY
+235 DRVLY
-242 DSQIIYLA
+242 DSQIIYLS
-250 YAKADTVS
+250 YAKADAVS
-258 RISYVERLMR
+258 RISYVERLIR

-397 NYTLSAEGIAREEIR
+397 TYTMSAEGIAREEIR
-412 FSKFISRLRAIFS
+412 FSKFISRLRSIFQ
-425 EILIKPLYI
+425 EILIKPLYL
-434 QMCLKHKSIMTD
+434 QMCLKHKEIMSD
-446 LNFRVNLGLEYNKD
+446 INYRVNLGLEYNKD

-474 QSDFISSIMSSMVEM
+474 QSDFISSIMSSMVEQ
-489 DSEGNEIPY
+489 DEEGNEIPY
-498 FDFDFIVRKYFGMS
+498 FDFDFIVRKFFNMS

-531 GYKQEDI
+531 GYKPEDI
-538 AKILDGAPKSDFEP
+538 AKILDGAPKDDFKPDEK
-552 VKKKEK
+552 KKKE
-558 SEEGEEEGGENG
+558 SEEESGDGG
-570 GDEGNPLSN
+570 GDNPLSG